1 MSEYEMAERLE
12 AIDAMFV
19 QTAAGFDCT
28 AERLTLRGITPFTIY
43 FGDRPER
50 VVGHIGTS
58 EFVDLWDAGA
68 DSFEADPPNA
78 VLAFSEP
85 GRAAPLDVVVT
96 ITDPD
101 LDADDL
107 SYAMSVLEGDLPR
120 SAGGCTLF
128 IDPFGRP
135 LSPLSVAGMRRRTR
149 RRTRRRVAIAASAR
163 PGW

>member
-28 AERLTLRGITPFTIY
+28 SDRLMLRGVTPFTIY
-43 FGDRPER
+43 FSDRPER

-58 EFVDLWDAGA
+58 EFVELWDAGA

-78 VLAFSEP
+78 VLAFSEA
-85 GRAAPLDVVVT
+85 GQAVPLDVVVT

-107 SYAMSVLEGDLPR
+107 SYAMTVLEGELPR
-120 SAGGCTLF
+120 SAAGCTLF

-135 LSPLSVAGMRRRTR
+135 LSPVSVAGMRRRTR
-149 RRTRRRVAIAASAR
+149 RRTRRRVAIAAAAR